1 MESHSPTDTYLP
13 TDEKKT
19 PEGLYN
25 GVHHFCIDERQQ
37 LLFRFDLASEGGGGT
52 DRYHWNPTTFLGL
65 GLSYKLLDE
74 GGNLL
79 ALYDYNSKSL
89 KNKGTIYVTP
99 ELPIN
104 LVDAVMLTLAAILE
118 KRRRESPTTQYY
130 CL

>member
-1 MESHSPTDTYLP
+1 M
-13 TDEKKT
+13 
-19 PEGLYN
+19 
-25 GVHHFCIDERQQ
+25 
-37 LLFRFDLASEGGGGT
+37 
-52 DRYHWNPTTFLGL
+52 

-89 KNKGTIYVTP
+89 KNKGNVYVAP
-99 ELPIN
+99 ELPTN
-104 LVDAVMLTLAAILE
+104 LVDAVILTLAAILE